1 MGQKAKDAVNNA
13 QEQENENSNDEND
26 GRRREKFDIL
36 FRNHT
41 KVKQEDERRFF
52 SNIMI
57 QKDSNTTSK
66 KSGDNDIKGNMFD
79 LLFRNHTKVKQEKRR
94 RFFSKMLNFIQ
105 EEMSSTD
112 EDPEITKIKAM
123 IKNSNNKN
131 DDELTKA
138 KQSLKKIK

>member
-1 MGQKAKDAVNNA
+1 MG
-13 QEQENENSNDEND
+13 
-26 GRRREKFDIL
+26 
-36 FRNHT
+36 T
-41 KVKQEDERRFF
+41 KVKQEDKRRFF
-52 SNIMI
+52 RNITI

-131 DDELTKA
+131 DDELTKV
-138 KQSLKKIK
+138 KQSLKKKSNK